1 MRGRI
6 TGQENLP
13 LPGSVTLASDG
24 VEAEGKAKGRRGF
37 SLLETTIAMAL
48 IAIVFAMAITTV
60 QAAST
65 TRRRSQNRRF
75 FVTEI
80 SNYLECYRMG
90 GSTGFQDNVQTYLG
104 VSLGEASEGV
114 YTVYYGADYRVV
126 DSAGSAAFAVTLKL
140 GPSTQAVY
148 AGATAFSAVAA
159 DSSGNEIYRSKFDFV
174 SRYDLVEGG
183 GA

>member
-13 LPGSVTLASDG
+13 LPGCVPLASDG

-65 TRRRSQNRRF
+65 TRRRSQNRHR
-75 FVTEI
+75 
-80 SNYLECYRMG
+80 
-90 GSTGFQDNVQTYLG
+90 
-104 VSLGEASEGV
+104 
-114 YTVYYGADYRVV
+114 
-126 DSAGSAAFAVTLKL
+126 
-140 GPSTQAVY
+140 
-148 AGATAFSAVAA
+148 
-159 DSSGNEIYRSKFDFV
+159 
-174 SRYDLVEGG
+174 
-183 GA
+183 

>member
-13 LPGSVTLASDG
+13 LPGSVPLASDG

-90 GSTGFQDNVQTYLG
+90 GRKGFQDNVQTYLG
-104 VSLGEASEGV
+104 VSLGEASEGA
-114 YTVYYGADYRVV
+114 YTVYYGADYRIVV
-126 DSAGSAAFAVTLKL
+126 EAEGYEAYSGWAGTIVEQTAAGV
-140 GPSTQAVY
+140 
-148 AGATAFSAVAA
+148 TAFSAVAA